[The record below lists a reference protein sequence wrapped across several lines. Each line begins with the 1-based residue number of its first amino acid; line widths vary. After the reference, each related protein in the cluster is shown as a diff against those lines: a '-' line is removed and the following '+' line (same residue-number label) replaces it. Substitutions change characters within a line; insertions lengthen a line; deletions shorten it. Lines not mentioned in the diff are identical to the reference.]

1 MGSSTAVAPRGI
13 GVKAGIYCAVLG
25 ALGCILTL
33 FAIPIG
39 PNININL
46 YVISGI
52 MVGAT
57 CGPWLGLFGGFLG
70 SLYTPV
76 LWGWFGAVPYN
87 AFLGLGAGAAARYGV
102 RPSVG
107 VVIAYIIST
116 PVMSWAQVEFLGIP
130 MEVVWLGVAS
140 TAIQTVVVC
149 AIVESLI
156 SVPHL
161 RKRLPGMREMTVP
174 GWVARSAILRHPWVE
189 ESQGARTR

>member
-1 MGSSTAVAPRGI
+1 MGSSLSVAPRGI
-13 GVKAGIYCAVLG
+13 GVKAGIYCAVMG

-57 CGPWLGLFGGFLG
+57 CGPWLGAFGGFLG

-87 AFLGLGAGAAARYGV
+87 AALGLGAGAAARYGL
-102 RPSVG
+102 RPSIG
-107 VVIAYIIST
+107 VVVAYIVST
-116 PVMSWAQVEFLGIP
+116 PVMCWAQYEFLGLP

-156 SVPHL
+156 AVPQM
-161 RKRLPGMREMTVP
+161 RKRLPGMRQMTVP
-174 GWVARSAILRHPWVE
+174 RWVGRSSLLRHPWVDA
-189 ESQGARTR
+189 SQGARTR